1 MLLMSQEVWPGM
13 QGSVLVVKEELIK
26 NHPDLV
32 KKLVRVSQRAS
43 NWANQYREEAA
54 EVVARQLQKAG
65 GSLFPIE
72 DADLVSK
79 IEITLKVLLKSMSRL
94 EYTTDIDPVVVQEA
108 IDYVAQLGYIKS
120 SFKAGDIL
128 DLSFIKP

>member
-1 MLLMSQEVWPGM
+1 M
-13 QGSVLVVKEELIK
+13 
-26 NHPDLV
+26 N
-32 KKLVRVSQRAS
+32 
-43 NWANQYREEAA
+43 
-54 EVVARQLQKAG
+54 
-65 GSLFPIE
+65 
-72 DADLVSK
+72 
-79 IEITLKVLLKSMSRL
+79 RL

>member
-1 MLLMSQEVWPGM
+1 
-13 QGSVLVVKEELIK
+13 
-26 NHPDLV
+26 
-32 KKLVRVSQRAS
+32 
-43 NWANQYREEAA
+43 
-54 EVVARQLQKAG
+54 
-65 GSLFPIE
+65 
-72 DADLVSK
+72 
-79 IEITLKVLLKSMSRL
+79 L